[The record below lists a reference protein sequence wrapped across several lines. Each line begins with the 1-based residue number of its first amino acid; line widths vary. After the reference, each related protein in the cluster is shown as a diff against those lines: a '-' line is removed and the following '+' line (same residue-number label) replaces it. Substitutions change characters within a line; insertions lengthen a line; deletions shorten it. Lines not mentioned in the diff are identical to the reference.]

1 MANEEGCEIRTL
13 PSQGAPVQIGG
24 VVSSCVVFRVLV
36 YFDYISFYFYFL
48 NAEAATVFLSII
60 EEKAII
66 EELEVNKKSKKYF
79 LKEDKNAL
87 GKQITVEEKNGD
99 GVKKSYLAL
108 KEKLNVFF
116 ASFGP
121 LEIGLM
127 LKATT
132 EELKDCREND

>member
-1 MANEEGCEIRTL
+1 MANEEGCEVRIL
-13 PSQGAPVQIGG
+13 PSKEAPVQIGG

-36 YFDYISFYFYFL
+36 YFNYISFYFYFL

-60 EEKAII
+60 EEKAVID
-66 EELEVNKKSKKYF
+66 ELEVNKRSKKYF
-79 LKEDKNAL
+79 LKADGNVI

-99 GVKKSYLAL
+99 GVKKSYAIL
-108 KEKLNVFF
+108 KDKLNVFF

-127 LKATT
+127 LKAAT

>member
-1 MANEEGCEIRTL
+1 MANEEGCEVRIL
-13 PSQGAPVQIGG
+13 PSKEAPVQIGG

-36 YFDYISFYFYFL
+36 YFYFL

-66 EELEVNKKSKKYF
+66 DELEVNKRSKKYF
-79 LKEDKNAL
+79 LKADGNVI

-99 GVKKSYLAL
+99 GVKKSYAIL
-108 KEKLNVFF
+108 KDKLNVFF

-127 LKATT
+127 LKAAT